1 MEEDC
6 SSYALSIHY
15 VQGALLGPANSA
27 QGCPQGAYNAQCEIR
42 SGKTNLNR
50 KQQYVSCLKR
60 KGKTSHVLKRLR
72 GGGSRAWR
80 NQVRLL
86 ENHDTPGP
94 RTRGG
99 RDRQRRGLCGQRL
112 FQVRE
117 TMHRRQAG
125 KQSSG
130 ASALLRMASL
140 CTLDSVVCVCVCVC
154 VRACVRVMR
163 RSHYLRLSLIR
174 NAFEVFLEPYDQ
186 VGPLCK
192 DWEEGTLPVRE
203 AVTLG
208 KGRTGDLTQE
218 NGHFINTLY

>member
-1 MEEDC
+1 
-6 SSYALSIHY
+6 
-15 VQGALLGPANSA
+15 
-27 QGCPQGAYNAQCEIR
+27 
-42 SGKTNLNR
+42 
-50 KQQYVSCLKR
+50 
-60 KGKTSHVLKRLR
+60 
-72 GGGSRAWR
+72 
-80 NQVRLL
+80 
-86 ENHDTPGP
+86 
-94 RTRGG
+94 
-99 RDRQRRGLCGQRL
+99 
-112 FQVRE
+112 
-117 TMHRRQAG
+117 MHRRQAG

-140 CTLDSVVCVCVCVC
+140 CTLDSAVCVCVCVCVC
-154 VRACVRVMR
+154 VRVMK
-163 RSHYLRLSLIR
+163 SHHYLRLSLIR